1 MSYSNRQVADV
12 QPGKGFT
19 VAESNEHQRNWDRE
33 RWDRGAQEGN
43 YDPSRAHLNFEVAKG
58 GKVRPIDTSRSIPQ
72 RFQER
77 LEELGIEDPN
87 KGLDTPRFRTVAKFI
102 FGGSRER
109 MHQLAFGG
117 TDIVDLAKGAD
128 NSRVQRSRDIE
139 NWARDIYSFVADRY
153 GEDNIIGFYCHL
165 DEVNPHIHCSV
176 IPVTPEGRLSFKK
189 VFKGDSLVG
198 YRENMVQLHSE
209 LARVNA
215 RYGLERG
222 TNVRVSGARHVS
234 TEEYRRQLAEEC
246 HTLEEQIAG
255 SRLVL
260 KSLSEDISR
269 ATRKVKGLS
278 TMIGNLKKE
287 KEALLLQVSDLRHQA
302 MTEGMDAEDVQ
313 RRIEALEREIALTDE
328 KLADKEGKLEA
339 AEKELAELNAELEKG
354 TAKQEELLS
363 LRRAVTSDMMEQ
375 AQMRMS
381 HAVLPMLLG
390 EFRSMIPF
398 MNAGA
403 LQHMDDSLLKDM
415 MTDGDSLFEKAV
427 RLFVGFAD
435 QATMVAEGG
444 GGGTSSDLPWG
455 RDEDEDERAWARR
468 CMQKARSMMRRTGG
482 GRKR

>member
-1 MSYSNRQVADV
+1 M
-12 QPGKGFT
+12 QPGKGIT
-19 VAESNEHQRNWDRE
+19 VAESNEHQRNWDKE

-43 YDPSRAHLNFEVAKG
+43 YDPSRAHLNFEVARG
-58 GKVRPIDTSRSIPQ
+58 GVIRPIDTTRSIPE
-72 RFQER
+72 RFRKR
-77 LEELGIEDPN
+77 LAELGIEDPN
-87 KGLDTPRFRTVAKFI
+87 QGLDTPKFRTVAKFI

-117 TDIVDLAKGAD
+117 TDVVDLSKGAD
-128 NSRVQRSRDIE
+128 NSGVRRCPEIE
-139 NWARDIYSFVADRY
+139 AWARDVYSFVADKY
-153 GEDNIIGFYCHL
+153 GEENIIGFYCHL
-165 DEVNPHIHCSV
+165 DEVNPHIHCSL

-215 RYGLERG
+215 RHGLARG
-222 TNVRVSGARHVS
+222 TSVKVSGARHIS

-246 HTLEEQIAG
+246 HTLEEQITG

-260 KSLSEDISR
+260 KSLSEDIRKAS
-269 ATRKVKGLS
+269 RKVKGLS
-278 TMIGNLKKE
+278 SMIENLRKE
-287 KEALLLQVSDLRHQA
+287 KDSLMLQVSDLRHQA
-302 MTEGMDAEDVQ
+302 MTGGMDAEDAQ
-313 RRIEALEREIALTDE
+313 RQIEALERQIAMTDE
-328 KLADKEGKLEA
+328 KLADKEGKLAA
-339 AEKELAELNAELEKG
+339 AEKELEDLNGELEKG
-354 TAKQEELLS
+354 TARQEELLQ
-363 LRRAVTSDMMEQ
+363 LRRAVTSDMVEQ

-390 EFRSMIPF
+390 DFRKMLPF

-403 LQHMDDSLLKDM
+403 LQQMDDSLLRDM

-427 RLFVGFAD
+427 RLFIGYAD
-435 QATMVAEGG
+435 QSTMVAEGG

-468 CMQKARSMMRRTGG
+468 CMQKARSMMRRSGG